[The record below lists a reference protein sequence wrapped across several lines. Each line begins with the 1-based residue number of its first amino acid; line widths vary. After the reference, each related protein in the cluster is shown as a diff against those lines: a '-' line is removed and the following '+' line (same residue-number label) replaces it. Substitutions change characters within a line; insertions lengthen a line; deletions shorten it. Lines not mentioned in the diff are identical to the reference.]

1 MGRQVKDGYGYRVA
15 TMNQIQHAFG
25 HLNNNSEGGFLV
37 PEHLVEGLY
46 EELNRQK
53 SKGNKTMT
61 LLETDEWTI
70 NLEHMIDF
78 GYTKSEITPELS
90 QGDIYWL
97 TIDITMVNGDEW
109 TLETFE
115 SMDRFLRIIGYQ
127 KNEHSFHRSA
137 DEKTLGYYY
146 RKSSEYHDTSE
157 GNGTK

>member
-1 MGRQVKDGYGYRVA
+1 MGSQVKDGYDHRVA

-78 GYTKSEITPELS
+78 GYSKDEITPELS
-90 QGDIYWL
+90 QGDIYYL

-109 TLETFE
+109 HLETFE
-115 SMDRFLRIIGYQ
+115 SMDRFLRLIGSQ
-127 KNEHSFHRSA
+127 KNERSCHTGG
-137 DEKTLGYYY
+137 EKTLSYYFL
-146 RKSSEYHDTSE
+146 KSKEYHDTLE
-157 GNGTK
+157 GNEAK